1 MLADCGSPMILY
13 RKTLKSLNKNGKMSL
28 SELVEGHVYS
38 TLWLNFN
45 TVNKNSQIK
54 KGEKKTKK

>member
-1 MLADCGSPMILY
+1 MLADCGSPMI
-13 RKTLKSLNKNGKMSL
+13 RHRETLERLNKNGKMSL

-54 KGEKKTKK
+54 KDEKKTKK